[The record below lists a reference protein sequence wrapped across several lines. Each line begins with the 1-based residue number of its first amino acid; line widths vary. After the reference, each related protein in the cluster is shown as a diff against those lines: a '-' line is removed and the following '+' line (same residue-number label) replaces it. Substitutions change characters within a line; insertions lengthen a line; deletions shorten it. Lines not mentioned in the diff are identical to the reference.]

1 MKSEKLQKG
10 ISICVFCLQVLAQF
24 LTGAVLWQLDMLP
37 EKYFLLLVLAFAA
50 MTALSG
56 CLLFI
61 KGKQGSVGKV
71 RSIIA
76 VVLALVLT
84 VGCAIVYKVVSDVY
98 NTMRQVTTP
107 EAPSTIMSVYVLRDD
122 PAQTIADAAGYTFAT
137 TTMFDAERTQRAV
150 EELETQTGV
159 AIATAAYASVP
170 DMVDAL
176 YSGEAGALILNSA
189 YTVLLDENEVYAGF
203 SEKTRVLCEVSVE
216 DPVPET
222 TAPETTEP
230 APTEETL
237 PENYIAPFTVYISGM
252 DTTSSVRATSRS
264 DVNILVTVDP
274 QNRQVLLVNTP
285 RDYYI
290 PNPAGGGGLDKL
302 THCSIYGVDNSIK
315 ALSDLYG
322 VPIDYYARI
331 NFTGV
336 ETLVNAVGGVTVYSD
351 VAFTAGGSVYVQK
364 GENHFDGQQALTF
377 ARERYMLAGGDNARG
392 KNQMKVISAL
402 IDKMTSSTALISGYA
417 DILKSLEGM
426 FVTDMPSELISQ
438 LVKLQLEDMQT
449 KWQIRSY
456 AVTGVCGSRITYSMP
471 GFYASV
477 MFCDDAM
484 VAHGTGLMQ
493 KLRSGQPLTDEEIPF
508 PG

>member
-1 MKSEKLQKG
+1 MRSEKLRKG
-10 ISICVFCLQVLAQF
+10 LSVAVFSLQVLVQF
-24 LTGAVLWQLDMLP
+24 LTGAVLWQLDILP
-37 EKYFLLLVLAFAA
+37 EKYILLLVLAFALL
-50 MTALSG
+50 TALSG
-56 CLLFI
+56 CLLFV
-61 KGKQGSVGKV
+61 KGKQGGIGKV
-71 RSIIA
+71 RSILA
-76 VVLALVLT
+76 VVLALAMT
-84 VGCAIVYKVVSDVY
+84 GGCVVIYKVASDVY

-107 EAPSTIMSVYVLRDD
+107 EAPSTVISVYVLRDD
-122 PAQTIADAAGYTFAT
+122 PVQTLTDAVGYTFAT
-137 TTMFDAERTQRAV
+137 TTMFDSEKTARAV
-150 EELETQTGV
+150 EELQAQIGA
-159 AIATAAYASVP
+159 AIATAAYDSVP

-176 YSGEAGALILNSA
+176 YSGEVGAMILNSA

-203 SEKTRVLCEVSVE
+203 SEKTRILCEVSVE

-222 TAPETTEP
+222 TAAETTEP
-230 APTEETL
+230 APTEETV
-237 PENYIAPFTVYISGM
+237 PEDYIAPFTVYISGM
-252 DTTSSVRATSRS
+252 DTTSSVRVSSRS

-274 QNRQVLLVNTP
+274 QNRQILLVNTP

-302 THCSIYGVDNSIK
+302 THCGIYGVENSIK

-336 ETLVNAVGGVTVYSD
+336 ETLVDAVGGVTVDSD
-351 VAFTAGGSVYVQK
+351 VAFTAGGTLYVQK
-364 GENHFDGQQALTF
+364 GENHFNGQQALTF

-392 KNQMKVISAL
+392 KNQMKVITAL
-402 IDKMTSSTALISGYA
+402 VNKMTSSAALISGYA
-417 DILKSLEGM
+417 DILNSLEGM

>member
-1 MKSEKLQKG
+1 MKSQKLRKG
-10 ISICVFCLQVLAQF
+10 ISVAAFCLQILAQS

-37 EKYFLLLVLAFAA
+37 EKYLLLLVLAFGLLA
-50 MTALSG
+50 ALSA

-76 VVLALVLT
+76 IALAIILT
-84 VGCAIVYKVVSDVY
+84 GGCAVVYKVVSDVY
-98 NTMRQVTTP
+98 DTMRQVTTP
-107 EAPSTIMSVYVLRDD
+107 EAPSTLMSIYVLRDD
-122 PAQTIADAAGYTFAT
+122 PAQTLTDAAGYTFAT
-137 TTMFDAERTQRAV
+137 TTMFDAEKTVRAV
-150 EELETQTGV
+150 VEMESQTGAAV
-159 AIATAAYASVP
+159 ATESYASVP

-176 YSGEAGALILNSA
+176 YSGEVGAMILNSA

-203 SEKTRVLCEVSVE
+203 SEKTRILCQVSVE

-222 TAPETTEP
+222 TVPQTTES

-237 PENYIAPFTVYISGM
+237 PEGYIAPFTVYISGM
-252 DTTSSVRATSRS
+252 DTTSSVRVTSRS

-302 THCSIYGVDNSIK
+302 THCGIYGVDNSIK

-336 ETLVNAVGGVTVYSD
+336 ETLVDAVGGVTVNSD
-351 VAFTAGGSVYVQK
+351 VAFTAGGTLYVQK

-392 KNQMKVISAL
+392 KNQMKVIAAL
-402 IDKMTSSTALISGYA
+402 IDKMTSSSVLISGYA
-417 DILKSLEGM
+417 DILNSLEGM
-426 FVTDMPSELISQ
+426 FVTDMPSELISR

-493 KLRSGQPLTDEEIPF
+493 KIRDGQALTDEEIPF